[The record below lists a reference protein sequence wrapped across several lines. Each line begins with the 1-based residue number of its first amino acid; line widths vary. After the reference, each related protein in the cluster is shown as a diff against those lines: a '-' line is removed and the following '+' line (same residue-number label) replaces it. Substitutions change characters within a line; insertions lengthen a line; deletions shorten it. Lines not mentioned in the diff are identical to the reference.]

1 MDPMRQ
7 LLNRIAK
14 LERNLSN
21 VVRIGTVKAVDQKKN
36 TADISVGPGDPI
48 TARGLSLGSGN
59 VKFRVST
66 SVGQVVTMLCP
77 GGDARQ
83 ACFLPGD
90 WTGKNASPSAEAD
103 EVYLT
108 IGEAKIRAN
117 GGEILLQVGGS
128 FVRVSG
134 DGIKTNGDVDLDGG
148 SVRNDGTPI
157 DKTHTHGG
165 ISRGASDT
173 DPPNG

>member
-1 MDPMRQ
+1 MDSMRH

-21 VVRIGTVKAVDQKKN
+21 LVRIGTVKAVDQQKN

-66 SVGQVVTMLCP
+66 SVGQVVTMFCP

-108 IGEAKIRAN
+108 VGGATIRAN
-117 GGEILLQVGGS
+117 GKEILFQVGGS
-128 FVRVSG
+128 FVRVQGSG
-134 DGIKTNGDVDLDGG
+134 VETNGDVDLNGG
-148 SVRNDGTPI
+148 YVRNNGTPI
-157 DKTHTHGG
+157 DETHTHGG
-165 ISRGASDT
+165 ITRGVSDT